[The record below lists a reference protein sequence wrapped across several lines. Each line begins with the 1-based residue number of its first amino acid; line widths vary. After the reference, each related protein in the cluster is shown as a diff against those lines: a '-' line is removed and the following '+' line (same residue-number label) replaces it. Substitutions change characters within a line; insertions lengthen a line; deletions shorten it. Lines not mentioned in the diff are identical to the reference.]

1 MEVAMIKDGRVK
13 ELRRLLGLGRTLT
26 ASARM
31 TEMSEKTARKY
42 RDDERLPSERKASRD
57 YRTRVDPFEEV
68 WDKVQQR
75 LEVEPKLKAKTL
87 FDWLQDNYVG
97 RFPDSTRRTF
107 ERRVAQWRSLH
118 GPGKA
123 VFFSQVHHPGRLAAS
138 DFTVCNELRVTIAGA
153 RFDHTLYH
161 CVLTYSNVESVS
173 LCFSESFEALS
184 AGIQK
189 AFWEFGGVPQR
200 HRSDSLAAAV
210 RNHSSRKTLTDRYA
224 TLMQYY
230 DCEAERTNARCANEN
245 GDVESANGHIKDRI
259 DQALLLRGSRDFSSR
274 EEYMSFVEQIIF
286 RANANRRERFAE
298 ERACFSR
305 LPAERLDTDDILQG
319 VRVTKSSTIQV
330 RTNTYSVPSRLIGQP
345 VDVRVAAEQI
355 TVTHQGHVVQIM
367 PRLVG
372 KHQAAINYRHIIDS
386 LVRKPGAFA
395 NYRYREEM
403 FPTSGF
409 RMAWDMLRKNHTEK
423 VTDKMYVQILE
434 LAAHESQDAVSDAL
448 RHLLATGEAID
459 VERIRTLVMDA
470 TCVRP
475 VTDVEV
481 EPPDLSDFDSLLT
494 TFDKESLNDATH
506 ESTSK
511 NVREDCVENLAE
523 NTANDAVTKGD
534 RIEGR
539 HVIRTDRTVPRA
551 SPAELPRPLSEF
563 GQTSGGGESQPSGVP
578 LGTGNVGMRIAS
590 GGPYQTPGESI
601 ETSGGQNVGLLQ
613 IRSTAT
619 ACDSTAPDTSR
630 RLLSETPRECLAVRE
645 ARLGEE
651 SRLVCIGGTIDL
663 TGTQHVVHNLQP
675 VGAAIVD
682 RQTRSA
688 IAENDQAAVE
698 LRGSDHRRLG
708 LRSAESGGDGSPVHA
723 AGGALR
729 TRQRPADEQS
739 CLQQMGPDFQG
750 RDDDSG
756 RHRSAR
762 TSQRDPRTERA
773 ELPSRDGQAR
783 KIASKIR
790 NYFAT
795 PINFLIGN
803 SNCR

>member
-1 MEVAMIKDGRVK
+1 MEVAMVKDGHVK
-13 ELRRLLGLGRTLT
+13 ELRRLLGLGRSLA

-31 TEMSEKTARKY
+31 TLMSEKTARKY
-42 RDDERLPSERKASRD
+42 RDDERLPSERKTARD

-68 WDKVQQR
+68 WDEVQQR
-75 LEVEPKLKAKTL
+75 LEAEPKLKAKTL
-87 FDWLQDNYVG
+87 FDWLQQDYVG
-97 RFPDSTRRTF
+97 RFSDSTRRTF
-107 ERRVAQWRSLH
+107 ERRVAKWRSLH

-123 VFFSQVHHPGRLAAS
+123 VFFSQIHHPGTLAAS

-224 TLMQYY
+224 TLMQHY

-245 GDVESANGHIKDRI
+245 GDVESANGHIKDRL
-259 DQALLLRGSRDFSSR
+259 DQALLLRGSREFSSR
-274 EEYMSFVEQIIF
+274 EEYMSFVEQIIS
-286 RANANRRERFAE
+286 RANANRQQRFAE
-298 ERACFSR
+298 EQACLGR
-305 LPAERLDTDDILQG
+305 LPDERLDTDDMLHG
-319 VRVTKSSTIQV
+319 VRVSKSSTIQV
-330 RTNTYSVPSRLIGQP
+330 RTNTYSVPSRLIGQL

-355 TVTHQGHVVQIM
+355 TVTHQGYVIQIM

-409 RMAWDMLRKNHTEK
+409 RMAWDMLREKHTEK
-423 VTDKMYVQILE
+423 VADKMYVQILE
-434 LAAHESQDAVSDAL
+434 LAAHESQDAVADAL
-448 RHLLATGEAID
+448 RHLIAAGEAID

-470 TCVRP
+470 TSVRP

-511 NVREDCVENLAE
+511 NVREECLENIEE
-523 NTANDAVTKGD
+523 NTANDAVTEGN
-534 RIEGR
+534 RSEGR
-539 HVIRTDRTVPRA
+539 PVMRTDRTAPRA
-551 SPAELPRPLSEF
+551 SSAELPRPLSEF
-563 GQTSGGGESQPSGVP
+563 GQTSGCGESQSSGVP
-578 LGTGNVGMRIAS
+578 LGTGHAGMRIAP
-590 GGPYQTPGESI
+590 GGPYQTPGESL

-613 IRSTAT
+613 IRSAAT

-630 RLLSETPRECLAVRE
+630 RLLSETPRECPAVRE

-651 SRLVCIGGTIDL
+651 SCLVCIGGTIDSA
-663 TGTQHVVHNLQP
+663 GTQHVVHNLQP
-675 VGAAIVD
+675 VGTATAD

-688 IAENDQAAVE
+688 TAENDQAAVE
-698 LRGSDHRRLG
+698 LRGSDHRRSG
-708 LRSAESGGDGSPVHA
+708 LRSAESRGDGSPVHA

-739 CLQQMGPDFQG
+739 CLQQMGPNLQG
-750 RDDDSG
+750 RDDHSG
-756 RHRSAR
+756 RHRSP
-762 TSQRDPRTERA
+762 SPPQRDHRA
-773 ELPSRDGQAR
+773 ERNQLPSRNR
-783 KIASKIR
+783 ENEEFTLTISSKEV
-790 NYFAT
+790 T
-795 PINFLIGN
+795 NFQFLTGN